1 MEMKQKV
8 RVVKFGSTYALEEYD
23 NGIWKIMRGEYAPPI
38 SKGEAERLC
47 KAMNDAH
54 AICDVM
60 GLDRMTL
67 REVVK
72 KLRHEGLSKEQNELL
87 KLISLETG
95 SKPY

>member
-1 MEMKQKV
+1 
-8 RVVKFGSTYALEEYD
+8 
-23 NGIWKIMRGEYAPPI
+23 
-38 SKGEAERLC
+38 
-47 KAMNDAH
+47 MNDAH

-67 REVVK
+67 QEVVK